1 MSAESDMEYSDNDDY
16 DYYGEQDD
24 CDMETVD
31 RTKSDPE
38 YFAYTCLRVEEVE
51 KLLNES
57 IELLSNSLQI
67 TPSLAK
73 VRRLLVYRSDYEFI
87 IDLCWCVM

>member
-1 MSAESDMEYSDNDDY
+1 MSAESDMEYSDNEGDEY
-16 DYYGEQDD
+16 DYYGEHDD

-31 RTKSDPE
+31 RSKADPE
-38 YFAYTCLRVEEVE
+38 YFIYSCLKVEEVE

-73 VRRLLVYRSDYEFI
+73 VCYLHNCSTIILFLVSFS
-87 IDLCWCVM
+87 LF

>member
-1 MSAESDMEYSDNDDY
+1 MSAESDMEYSDNDGDDY
-16 DYYGEQDD
+16 DYYGEHDD

-31 RTKSDPE
+31 RSKSDPE
-38 YFAYTCLRVEEVE
+38 YFIYSCLKVEEVE

-57 IELLSNSLQI
+57 IELLSNSLQV

-73 VRRLLVYRSDYEFI
+73 VCTLFRLISNMLNYI
-87 IDLCWCVM
+87 

>member
-1 MSAESDMEYSDNDDY
+1 MSAESDMEYSDNDGDDY
-16 DYYGEQDD
+16 DYYREQDED
-24 CDMETVD
+24 DMDTVD
-31 RTKSDPE
+31 RTKADPE
-38 YFAYTCLRVEEVE
+38 YFLYSCLRVEEVE

-73 VRRLLVYRSDYEFI
+73 VCF
-87 IDLCWCVM
+87 LC